1 MALSGEDSFTEFG
14 VPVLCDVHRA
24 TCLRKLDLLLVEYFV
39 GHGLPDS
46 PLQVN
51 TFFLLSSPGLLPALL
66 HCFYSS
72 GIFAAFKPFTASE
85 QMSVEIRWFSCFIS
99 AGALVHC
106 SSTGLKFCECKQVV

>member
-46 PLQVN
+46 PLQVS
-51 TFFLLSSPGLLPALL
+51 TFFLLSSPGLLRAL
-66 HCFYSS
+66 S
-72 GIFAAFKPFTASE
+72 GE
-85 QMSVEIRWFSCFIS
+85 N
-99 AGALVHC
+99 
-106 SSTGLKFCECKQVV
+106 SSTEVAVGVSLFIERWDAHRAICL

>member
-1 MALSGEDSFTEFG
+1 MSFEVVDSLCFESASALLHYE
-14 VPVLCDVHRA
+14 
-24 TCLRKLDLLLVEYFV
+24 K
-39 GHGLPDS
+39 
-46 PLQVN
+46 N
-51 TFFLLSSPGLLPALL
+51 TTRALL

-85 QMSVEIRWFSCFIS
+85 QMSVEIPWFSCFIS